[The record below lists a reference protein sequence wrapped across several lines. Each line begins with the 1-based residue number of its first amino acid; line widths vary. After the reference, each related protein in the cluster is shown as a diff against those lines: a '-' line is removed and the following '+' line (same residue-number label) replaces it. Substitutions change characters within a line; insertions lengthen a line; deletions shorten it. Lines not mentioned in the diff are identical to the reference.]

1 MMKRKLF
8 FVIGGAVMLSAVSC
22 SIEENKIDPE
32 DTETRVPME
41 FTAGLQTKTSIG
53 ENNAVLWSAGDA
65 ISVFDSQNNRFDIA
79 SEPGSASATFTG
91 EAIPDYGTYYALY
104 PYSVDAALSGT
115 TLSSVLPTE
124 QYYADGTFATMLNP
138 SVAIAAGG
146 STSLSFHNVAS
157 ILQVNVNVS
166 EAGDR
171 AVRNIQVSAAET
183 MTGAYTVAMGGDT
196 YSAVASGSDILGASL
211 AAEDGGNMGTDFN
224 GDGLISYYI
233 VVLPGDYTDMT
244 VTVNYSDGAV
254 SESSFASVTMPASG
268 GNILNVNAAE
278 AEIPELTLYERFMA
292 GEDIVIADKTYNKSQ
307 FEDATPDDGKEDNI
321 KLVTNTNSSIYNTS
335 SLLGDGKIIFVDIE
349 NQTDPLPIGN
359 AGNIIVVGNDPENKA
374 LVTRSAANLQKGSN
388 SVGRLVLANL
398 IVDVPNSS
406 TTAAAFIANSAFDE
420 LSFDNCEILMNA
432 SKPLISIPSN
442 SIAEINIM
450 NSDINIPAGSSNRY
464 IITSGNNEHIIS
476 QLKLENNIFHTDDGL
491 STSFRIM
498 NSSNSTET
506 KSYIGNIVIQN
517 NTFVNTCY
525 NNSASV
531 IALNITEATITKNIL
546 YINQSMADVT
556 QAYHCMLRAYGSYPA
571 TANCVDNIAYYDRSL
586 PNGLE
591 KVSRYYFRIFQNNSY
606 VPSSG
611 SAEEFDLLDTD
622 PFEGGDLAT
631 FTPAAEYASY
641 GAQR

>member
-1 MMKRKLF
+1 MKRNLF

-32 DTETRVPME
+32 GTESRVPME
-41 FTAGLQTKTSIG
+41 FTAGLQTKTSID

-104 PYSVDAALSGT
+104 PYSADAALSGT

-124 QYYADGTFATMLNP
+124 QYYANGTFATMLNP

-196 YSAVASGSDILGASL
+196 YFAEASGSDILGASL

-278 AEIPELTLYERFMA
+278 AEIPGGLYGLYQAGQTINIAGLDINEATYGEAQLIESDATIPNTGSGVYFIDGDVTLTFGESYMNNLILIGNTANKKANVTQNGRISFTH
-292 GEDIVIADKTYNKSQ
+292 GEDGSIFICHNIALNST
-307 FEDATPDDGKEDNI
+307 A
-321 KLVTNTNSSIYNTS
+321 LTNSP
-335 SLLGDGKIIFVDIE
+335 FVS
-349 NQTDPLPIGN
+349 
-359 AGNIIVVGNDPENKA
+359 NKA
-374 LVTRSAANLQKGSN
+374 LGTYNIVFSECDITWPSN
-388 SVGRLVLANL
+388 TNL
-398 IVDVPNSS
+398 ISN
-406 TTAAAFIANSAFDE
+406 ANVGANYGMVAFDGCSFNYDARTDATNRPIIATGSSAIE
-420 LSFDNCEILMNA
+420 FDNFIFN
-432 SKPLISIPSN
+432 
-442 SIAEINIM
+442 
-450 NSDINIPAGSSNRY
+450 
-464 IITSGNNEHIIS
+464 
-476 QLKLENNIFHTDDGL
+476 NNIIYSENIRDVRILNTNTGTVNNL
-491 STSFRIM
+491 SVT
-498 NSSNSTET
+498 
-506 KSYIGNIVIQN
+506 N
-517 NTFVNTCY
+517 NTFINAWMTLKGGNPEYFNVCNTGNVSFSDNLIWCNESSSERLY
-525 NNSASV
+525 CLRFINSITGTASV
-531 IALNITEATITKNIL
+531 GTNIL
-546 YINQSMADVT
+546 YNEAQND
-556 QAYHCMLRAYGSYPA
+556 YRLFYGSI
-571 TANCVDNIAYYDRSL
+571 NVDNISL
-586 PNGLE
+586 TE
-591 KVSRYYFRIFQNNSY
+591 VSDN
-606 VPSSG
+606 
-611 SAEEFDLLDTD
+611 
-622 PFEGGDLAT
+622 PFENGT
-631 FTPAAEYASY
+631 FDIKNGIFEPNSTYADY

>member
-1 MMKRKLF
+1 MKRNLF

-32 DTETRVPME
+32 GTETRVPME

-104 PYSVDAALSGT
+104 PYSADAALSGT
-115 TLSSVLPTE
+115 KLSSVLPSE

-138 SVAIAAGG
+138 SVAIAADG

-278 AEIPELTLYERFMA
+278 AEIPDTGSGLYDIFMA
-292 GEDIVIADKTYNKSQ
+292 GENITIGGKNYNKSQ
-307 FEDATPDDGKEDNI
+307 FTEDQIKHITGEVNISSSNKGQILFIEPDAEI
-321 KLVTNTNSSIYNTS
+321 LTFS
-335 SLLGDGKIIFVDIE
+335 
-349 NQTDPLPIGN
+349 NQTNL
-359 AGNIIVVGNDPENKA
+359 VLVGNDPDNKTTLTIDGSKL
-374 LVTRSAANLQKGSN
+374 LVPVSGEESRLILSNLVIEPASGFSMFGVNTEYSK
-388 SVGRLVLANL
+388 VGAFGEFVLDNCD
-398 IVDVPNSS
+398 I
-406 TTAAAFIANSAFDE
+406 TMTNSAFY
-420 LSFDNCEILMNA
+420 
-432 SKPLISIPSN
+432 SIN
-442 SIAEINIM
+442 GE
-450 NSDINIPAGSSNRY
+450 RY
-464 IITSGNNEHIIS
+464 LDKFVMQDCNVKVPEGSGNRFILHMGNFVNVYSEIRF
-476 QLKLENNIFHTDDGL
+476 LNNIFYSEGAGAL
-491 STSFRIM
+491 AFRLVSGNT
-498 NSSNSTET
+498 NSQTEVR
-506 KSYIGNIVIQN
+506 SLIVEN
-517 NTFVNTCY
+517 NTFVNVAHT
-525 NNSASV
+525 NSAM
-531 IALNITEATITKNIL
+531 IFALTYGDVDITKNLIYISQDNIPDQSSMNILRALNNPDGYPDAPSCTDNIL
-546 YINQSMADVT
+546 YSNTNVAELTYNMF
-556 QAYHCMLRAYGSYPA
+556 Y
-571 TANCVDNIAYYDRSL
+571 
-586 PNGLE
+586 
-591 KVSRYYFRIFQNNSY
+591 NSTY
-606 VPSSG
+606 VPESG
-611 SAEEFDLLDTD
+611 ELVPPVLLDTD
-622 PFEGGDLAT
+622 PFEGGNLAT
-631 FTPAAEYASY
+631 FTPAAEYADY